1 MRVLSSATKP
11 LDSVR
16 EIIYH
21 ANENYEWIFPTNVS
35 LFATQPFFDD
45 CVAFFV
51 AKARKAI
58 GGSDE

>member
-1 MRVLSSATKP
+1 MTKP

-45 CVAFFV
+45 CVAFFGLFTDFGW
-51 AKARKAI
+51 KIK
-58 GGSDE
+58 